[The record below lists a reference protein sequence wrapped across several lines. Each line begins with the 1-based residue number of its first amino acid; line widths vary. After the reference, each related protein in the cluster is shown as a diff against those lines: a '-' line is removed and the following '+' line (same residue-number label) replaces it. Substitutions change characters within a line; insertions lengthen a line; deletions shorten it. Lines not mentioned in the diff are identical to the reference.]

1 MNNSYI
7 ILCSLW
13 LGAGVLNLTEDKITK
28 LDYFLVWITLVV
40 QLMSNAL
47 GV

>member
-13 LGAGVLNLTEDKITK
+13 LGAGVLALTKDKITK
-28 LDYFLVWITLVV
+28 LDYFVVWIVLVV
-40 QLMSNAL
+40 QLLCMAL